1 MRLRTV
7 NAALPLHHVSRGHVH
22 TALGACLHGAGLSS
36 GGVGGGMGFGGLG
49 LALVQGIQAVSAPQ
63 PNRKQNRQQ

>member
-1 MRLRTV
+1 MRLRAV
-7 NAALPLHHVSRGHVH
+7 NAALPLHHVSRRHVH
-22 TALGACLHGAGLSS
+22 TALCACLHGAGLCGGGS
-36 GGVGGGMGFGGLG
+36 GGWMGFGGLG